1 MTYFFKMM
9 ARVSAAYV
17 IAQVI
22 TGIEI
27 GVLAAAIVV
36 VAGWTLPAAMAVA
49 FPLGLPLVSLQMAAI
64 IAIQGRR
71 SAQTGNTTPSLT

>member
-1 MTYFFKMM
+1 MKHTFKLM

-17 IAQVI
+17 LAQVL

-27 GVLAAAIVV
+27 GVLAAAMVV
-36 VAGWTLPAAMAVA
+36 MAGWTLPAAMAVT
-49 FPLGLPLVSLQMAAI
+49 FPLGLPLVSIQMAGI

-71 SAQTGNTTPSLT
+71 SAQTSNTEPSMT